1 MIIGVPKEIKE
12 KEFRVGIVPSGVKGL
27 VQAGH
32 TVLVEQGAGEGSG
45 IPDAQYRAAGA
56 GLAASAVE
64 VWAQADLVM
73 KVKEPLPSEYPRLRP
88 GLILYTYLHLA
99 PLPELTR
106 ALLDAQVTGVAYE
119 TVQLD
124 NGFLPLL
131 APMSQVAGRMA
142 IQVGA
147 HFLEKEAGGR
157 GVLLAG
163 VPGVA
168 PGHVTILGSGTVAVN
183 AAQMAVGIGAEVTML
198 GRNLPKLAEL
208 DALFRGRVTTLAINR
223 HTIEEE
229 LARADL
235 VVGAVLVVGARAPRL
250 ISREMLSLMPR
261 GAVIVD
267 VAIDQG
273 GCAETSRPTFHS
285 DPVYEVDGI
294 IHYCVANMPG
304 AVPRTSTFAL
314 TNATLPYAMA
324 MADKGFA
331 QAAKDDPA
339 LFRGITTYQGALTNR
354 LVAESQGRDW
364 QPLLLGNQAP
374 SEPMENMLSRA
385 CRE

>member
-12 KEFRVGIVPSGVKGL
+12 KEFRVALTLAGAMAL
-27 VQAGH
+27 TQAGH
-32 TVLVEQGAGEGSG
+32 AVLVEQAAGQGSG
-45 IPDAQYRAAGA
+45 ITDAEYTAAGA
-56 GLAASAVE
+56 TIVATAAE
-64 VWAQADLVM
+64 VWGRAEMVV
-73 KVKEPLPSEYPRLRP
+73 KVKEPLPPEYPLLRP
-88 GLILYTYLHLA
+88 GLILFTYLHLA
-99 PLPELTR
+99 PLPELTQ

-163 VPGVA
+163 VPGVT

-183 AAQMAVGIGAEVTML
+183 AAQMAMGLGAQVTML

-208 DALFRGRVTTLAINR
+208 DALFQGRLVTLASSQQA
-223 HTIEEE
+223 IEEE
-229 LARADL
+229 LALADL
-235 VVGAVLVVGARAPRL
+235 VVGAILVPGAQAPKL
-250 ISREMLSLMPR
+250 ISRKMLGLMRP

-273 GCAETSRPTFHS
+273 GCAETSRPTYHS
-285 DPVYEVDGI
+285 DPVYTVDGI
-294 IHYCVANMPG
+294 VHYCVANMPG

-314 TNATLPYAMA
+314 TNATLPYCLALA
-324 MADKGFA
+324 SKGFVCAVQEDRALLRGANTHGGKLVSREVA
-331 QAAKDDPA
+331 Q
-339 LFRGITTYQGALTNR
+339 
-354 LVAESQGRDW
+354 SQGREW
-364 QPLLLGNQAP
+364 C
-374 SEPMENMLSRA
+374 EM
-385 CRE
+385 CF

>member
-1 MIIGVPKEIKE
+1 MIIGIPKEIKE
-12 KEFRVGIVPSGVKGL
+12 KEFRVGIVPSGVKAL

-32 TVLVEQGAGEGSG
+32 AVLIEKGAGEGSG
-45 IPDAQYRAAGA
+45 ITDQQYSDAGA
-56 GLAASAVE
+56 SLAPSALE
-64 VWAQADLVM
+64 VWTKADLVM
-73 KVKEPLPSEYPRLRP
+73 KVKEPLPPEYPLLRS

-99 PLPELTR
+99 PLPELTQV
-106 ALLDAQVTGVAYE
+106 LLDAQVTGVAYE

-124 NGFLPLL
+124 NGTLPLL

-183 AAQMAVGIGAEVTML
+183 AAQMAMGLGAQTTII
-198 GRNLPKLAEL
+198 GRNLRRLAEL
-208 DALFRGRVTTLAINR
+208 DDLFQGRLVTLASSQQ
-223 HTIEEE
+223 TIEEE
-229 LARADL
+229 LAQADL
-235 VVGAVLVVGARAPRL
+235 VVGAVLVPGARAPKL
-250 ISREMLSLMPR
+250 ISRKMLSLMQP

-273 GCAETSRPTFHS
+273 GCAETSRPTYHS
-285 DPVYEVDGI
+285 APVYTVDSI

-314 TNATLPYAMA
+314 TNATLPYTLAMA
-324 MADKGFA
+324 NKGLDRA
-331 QAAKDDPA
+331 MREDRA
-339 LFRGITTYQGALTNR
+339 LMRGINVYQGKLASQE
-354 LVAESQGRDW
+354 VAQSQGREW
-364 QPLLLGNQAP
+364 
-374 SEPMENMLSRA
+374 SEM
-385 CRE
+385 CF

>member
-12 KEFRVGIVPSGVKGL
+12 KEFRVGIVPSGVKAL

-32 TVLVEQGAGEGSG
+32 TVLIEQGAGEGSG
-45 IPDAQYRAAGA
+45 ITDEQYAGSGA
-56 GLAASAVE
+56 NLIPSASE
-64 VWAQADLVM
+64 VWAKADLIM
-73 KVKEPLPSEYPRLRP
+73 KVKEPLPPEYPLLRP

-99 PLPELTR
+99 PLPELTQV
-106 ALLDAQVTGVAYE
+106 LLDAKVTGMAYE

-147 HFLEKEAGGR
+147 HFLEKEAGGS

-168 PGHVTILGSGTVAVN
+168 PGHVTILGSGTVATN
-183 AAQMAVGIGAEVTML
+183 AAQMAMGLGAEVTML
-198 GRNLPKLAEL
+198 GRNLRRLAEL
-208 DALFRGRVTTLAINR
+208 DDLFRGRLITLASSQ
-223 HTIEEE
+223 HTIEKE
-229 LARADL
+229 LGRADL
-235 VVGAVLVVGARAPRL
+235 VVGAVLTPGARAPKL
-250 ISREMLSLMPR
+250 ISRKMLGLMRP
-261 GAVIVD
+261 GSVIVD

-273 GCAETSRPTFHS
+273 GCTETSHPTYHS
-285 DPVYEVDGI
+285 APVYMVDNI

-314 TNATLPYAMA
+314 TNATLPYCLAMA
-324 MADKGFA
+324 ANGFEKA
-331 QAAKDDPA
+331 MRKDRC
-339 LFRGITTYQGALTNR
+339 LQRGVNVYQGKLCR
-354 LVAESQGRDW
+354 REVAESQGREW
-364 QPLLLGNQAP
+364 
-374 SEPMENMLSRA
+374 SEMSF
-385 CRE
+385 

>member
-12 KEFRVGIVPSGVKGL
+12 KEFRVGIVPSGVKAL

-32 TVLVEQGAGEGSG
+32 RVLIENGAGAGSG
-45 IPDAQYRAAGA
+45 ITDEQYSTAGA
-56 GLAASAVE
+56 GLAALAGE
-64 VWAQADLVM
+64 VWAKADLVM
-73 KVKEPLPSEYPRLRP
+73 KVKEPLPPEYPLLRP

-99 PLPELTR
+99 PLPELTQV
-106 ALLDAQVTGVAYE
+106 LLDAQVTGVAYE

-124 NGFLPLL
+124 NGALPLL

-183 AAQMAVGIGAEVTML
+183 AAQMAMGLGAQVTML
-198 GRNLPKLAEL
+198 GRNLRRLAEL
-208 DALFRGRVTTLAINR
+208 DDLFQGRLVTLASSR
-223 HTIEEE
+223 QAIEEE
-229 LARADL
+229 LAQADL
-235 VVGAVLVVGARAPRL
+235 VVGAVLVPGAQAPKL
-250 ISREMLSLMPR
+250 ISRKMLGLMRP

-273 GCAETSRPTFHS
+273 GCAETSRPTYHS
-285 DPVYEVDGI
+285 DPVYTVDGI
-294 IHYCVANMPG
+294 VHYCVANMPG

-314 TNATLPYAMA
+314 TNATLPYCLAMA
-324 MADKGFA
+324 NKGFNRAMQEDQALLRGVNTHRGKLVSQEVA
-331 QAAKDDPA
+331 Q
-339 LFRGITTYQGALTNR
+339 
-354 LVAESQGRDW
+354 SQGREW
-364 QPLLLGNQAP
+364 
-374 SEPMENMLSRA
+374 SEIS
-385 CRE
+385 

>member
-1 MIIGVPKEIKE
+1 MIIGIPKEIKE
-12 KEFRVGIVPSGVKGL
+12 KEFRVGIVPSGVKAL
-27 VQAGH
+27 VQSGH
-32 TVLVEQGAGEGSG
+32 AVLIENGAGEGSG
-45 IPDAQYRAAGA
+45 ITDEQYREAGA
-56 GLAASAVE
+56 GLMAAAE
-64 VWAQADLVM
+64 VWAKADLVM
-73 KVKEPLPSEYPRLRP
+73 KVKEPLPPEYPLLRKN
-88 GLILYTYLHLA
+88 LILFTYLHLA
-99 PLPELTR
+99 PLPELTQ

-124 NGFLPLL
+124 NGTLPLL

-183 AAQMAVGIGAEVTML
+183 AAQMAMGLGAQTTII
-198 GRNLPKLAEL
+198 GRNLARLAEL
-208 DALFRGRVTTLAINR
+208 DDLFRGRLITLASSQ

-229 LARADL
+229 LAQADL
-235 VVGAVLVVGARAPRL
+235 VVGAVLVVGARAPKL
-250 ISREMLSLMPR
+250 ISREMLGLMRP

-273 GCAETSRPTFHS
+273 GCAETSRPTYHS
-285 DPVYEVDGI
+285 APVYTVDSI

-314 TNATLPYAMA
+314 TNATLPYALA
-324 MADKGFA
+324 MANKGFDHA
-331 QAAKDDPA
+331 VREDRA
-339 LFRGITTYQGALTNR
+339 LLRGINVHQGKLTSQE
-354 LVAESQGRDW
+354 VAQSQGREW
-364 QPLLLGNQAP
+364 TGG
-374 SEPMENMLSRA
+374 SF
-385 CRE
+385 

>member
-12 KEFRVGIVPSGVKGL
+12 KEFRVGIVPSGVKAL

-32 TVLVEQGAGEGSG
+32 TVLIEQGAGEGSG
-45 IPDAQYRAAGA
+45 IDDAGYRAAGA
-56 GLAASAVE
+56 IIAASATE
-64 VWAQADLVM
+64 VWAQADLLM
-73 KVKEPLPSEYPRLRP
+73 KVKEPLPPEYPRLRP

-99 PLPELTR
+99 PLPELTQV
-106 ALLDAQVTGVAYE
+106 LLDAQVSGVAYE
-119 TVQLD
+119 TVRLD

-168 PGHVTILGSGTVAVN
+168 PGQVTILGSGTVAVN
-183 AAQMAVGIGAEVTML
+183 AAQMAMGLGAQTTII
-198 GRNLPKLAEL
+198 GRNLRRLAEL
-208 DALFRGRVTTLAINR
+208 DDLFQGRLLTLAGSE
-223 HTIEEE
+223 HTLAEE
-229 LARADL
+229 LVKADL
-235 VVGAVLVVGARAPRL
+235 VVGAVLTPGARAPKL
-250 ISREMLSLMPR
+250 IRREMLGLMRP
-261 GAVIVD
+261 GAVLVD

-273 GCAETSRPTFHS
+273 GCAETSRPTTHA
-285 DPVYEVDGI
+285 DPVYTVDGI

-314 TNATLPYAMA
+314 TNATLPYALA
-324 MADKGFA
+324 MANKGFA
-331 QAAKDDPA
+331 QAMREDRA
-339 LFRGITTYQGALTNR
+339 LLQGVNVYQGKLTSR
-354 LVAESQGRDW
+354 EVAQAQGREW
-364 QPLLLGNQAP
+364 N
-374 SEPMENMLSRA
+374 ELSF
-385 CRE
+385 

>member
-12 KEFRVGIVPSGVKGL
+12 KEFRVGIVPSGVKAL

-45 IPDAQYRAAGA
+45 ITDAQYRAAGA
-56 GLAASAVE
+56 GLAASAGE

-73 KVKEPLPSEYPRLRP
+73 KVKEPLVPEYPLLRP

-106 ALLDAQVTGVAYE
+106 VLLDAQVSGVAYE

-183 AAQMAVGIGAEVTML
+183 AAQMAVGLGAEVTML

-208 DALFRGRVTTLAINR
+208 DALFRGRVTTLASSR
-223 HTIEEE
+223 QAIEEE
-229 LARADL
+229 LTKADL
-235 VVGAVLVVGARAPRL
+235 VVGAVLVPGARAPRL
-250 ISREMLSLMPR
+250 ITREMLSLMPK

-285 DPVYEVDGI
+285 DPVYTVDSI
-294 IHYCVANMPG
+294 LHYCVANMPG

-314 TNATLPYAMA
+314 TNATLPYALA
-324 MADKGFA
+324 MANKGFA
-331 QAAKDDPA
+331 VAAKEDIT
-339 LFRGITTYQGALTNR
+339 LFRGVTTHRGALTNR
-354 LVAESQGRDW
+354 LVAEAQGREW
-364 QPLLLGNQAP
+364 
-374 SEPMENMLSRA
+374 SKISF
-385 CRE
+385 

>member
-1 MIIGVPKEIKE
+1 MIVGVPKEIKE
-12 KEFRVGIVPSGVKGL
+12 KEFRVGIVPAGVKAL
-27 VQAGH
+27 VHGGH
-32 TVLVEQGAGEGSG
+32 TVLIEEGAGEGSG
-45 IPDAQYRAAGA
+45 IADGQYRAAGA
-56 GLAASAVE
+56 ELTPAAAV
-64 VWAQADLVM
+64 VWAKADLLM
-73 KVKEPLPSEYPRLRP
+73 KVKEPLPPEYPWLRP

-106 ALLDAQVTGVAYE
+106 VLLNAQVSGVAYE

-183 AAQMAVGIGAEVTML
+183 AAQMAMGLGAEVSML
-198 GRNLPKLAEL
+198 GRNLPRLAEL
-208 DALFRGRVTTLAINR
+208 DALFRGRVTTLASNR
-223 HTIEEE
+223 QNIEEE
-229 LARADL
+229 LAKADL
-235 VVGAVLVVGARAPRL
+235 VVGAVLVPGARAPKL
-250 ISREMLSLMPR
+250 ISREMLSLMQK

-273 GCAETSRPTFHS
+273 GCAETSRPTTHA

-294 IHYCVANMPG
+294 LHYCVANMPG

-314 TNATLPYAMA
+314 TNATLPYALTIA
-324 MADKGFA
+324 NKGFTRA
-331 QAAKDDPA
+331 MREDRT
-339 LFRGITTYQGALTNR
+339 LLRGVNVYQGKLASR
-354 LVAESQGRDW
+354 EVAQSQGREW
-364 QPLLLGNQAP
+364 
-374 SEPMENMLSRA
+374 SEISF
-385 CRE
+385 

>member
-1 MIIGVPKEIKE
+1 MIVGVPKEIKE
-12 KEFRVGIVPSGVKGL
+12 KEFRVGIVPSGVKAL

-32 TVLVEQGAGEGSG
+32 TVLIEQGAGEGSG
-45 IPDAQYRAAGA
+45 IDDAGYRAAGA
-56 GLAASAVE
+56 IIAASAAE
-64 VWAQADLVM
+64 VWAQAGLIM
-73 KVKEPLPSEYPRLRP
+73 KVKEPLAPEYPRLRP

-99 PLPELTR
+99 PLPELTQV
-106 ALLDAQVTGVAYE
+106 LLDAQVSGVAYE

-183 AAQMAVGIGAEVTML
+183 AAQMAVGLGAEVTML

-208 DALFRGRVTTLAINR
+208 DALFRGRVTTLASSR
-223 HTIEEE
+223 QAIEEE
-229 LARADL
+229 LAKADL
-235 VVGAVLVVGARAPRL
+235 VVGAVLVPGARAPKL
-250 ISREMLSLMPR
+250 ISREMLSLMPK

-285 DPVYEVDGI
+285 DPVFEVDGI

-314 TNATLPYAMA
+314 TNATLPYALA
-324 MADKGFA
+324 MANKGFA
-331 QAAKDDPA
+331 QAMREDRA
-339 LFRGITTYQGALTNR
+339 LLQGVNVYQGKLTSR
-354 LVAESQGRDW
+354 EVAQAQGREW
-364 QPLLLGNQAP
+364 
-374 SEPMENMLSRA
+374 SELSF
-385 CRE
+385 

>member
-12 KEFRVGIVPSGVKGL
+12 KEFRVGIVPSGVKAL

-32 TVLVEQGAGEGSG
+32 AVLVEQAAGLGSG
-45 IPDAQYRAAGA
+45 IADAEYTAAGA
-56 GLAASAVE
+56 TIVATAAE
-64 VWAQADLVM
+64 VWGRAEMVM
-73 KVKEPLPSEYPRLRP
+73 KVKEPLPPEYPLLRP

-99 PLPELTR
+99 PLPELTQV
-106 ALLDAQVTGVAYE
+106 LLDAQVTGVAYE
-119 TVQLD
+119 TVRLD

-147 HFLEKEAGGR
+147 HFLEKEADGR

-183 AAQMAVGIGAEVTML
+183 AAQMAMGLGAQTTII
-198 GRNLPKLAEL
+198 GRNLRRLAEL
-208 DALFRGRVTTLAINR
+208 DDLYRGRLITLASSQ
-223 HTIEEE
+223 HTIAAE
-229 LARADL
+229 LAQADL
-235 VVGAVLVVGARAPRL
+235 VVGAVLVPGARAPKL
-250 ISREMLSLMPR
+250 ISREMLGLMRP

-273 GCAETSRPTFHS
+273 GCAETSHPTTHS
-285 DPVYEVDGI
+285 EPVYTVDGI
-294 IHYCVANMPG
+294 VHYCVANMPG

-314 TNATLPYAMA
+314 TNATLPHALAMA
-324 MADKGFA
+324 NKGLDRAMREDRALLRGVNVHQGKLASREVA
-331 QAAKDDPA
+331 Q
-339 LFRGITTYQGALTNR
+339 
-354 LVAESQGRDW
+354 SQGREW
-364 QPLLLGNQAP
+364 SG
-374 SEPMENMLSRA
+374 LSF
-385 CRE
+385 

>member
-1 MIIGVPKEIKE
+1 MIVGVPKEIKE
-12 KEFRVGIVPSGVKGL
+12 KEFRVALTPAGAMAL
-27 VQAGH
+27 AQAGH
-32 TVLVEQGAGEGSG
+32 TVLVEQGAGLGSG
-45 IPDAQYRAAGA
+45 IADAEYSGAGA
-56 GLAASAVE
+56 AMVATATE
-64 VWAQADLVM
+64 VWGRAEMVM
-73 KVKEPLPSEYPRLRP
+73 KVKEPLPPEYPLLRP

-99 PLPELTR
+99 PLPELTQV
-106 ALLDAQVTGVAYE
+106 LLDAQVTGVAYE

-124 NGFLPLL
+124 NGALPLL

-168 PGHVTILGSGTVAVN
+168 PGHVTILGSGTVAIN
-183 AAQMAVGIGAEVTML
+183 AAQMAMGLGARVTML
-198 GRNLPKLAEL
+198 GRNLRRLAEL
-208 DALFRGRVTTLAINR
+208 DDLFRGRLVTLASNR
-223 HTIEEE
+223 QAIEEE
-229 LARADL
+229 LTKADL
-235 VVGAVLVVGARAPRL
+235 VVGAVLVPGAQAPKL
-250 ISREMLSLMPR
+250 ISREMLGLMRP

-273 GCAETSRPTFHS
+273 GCAETSRPTYHS
-285 DPVYEVDGI
+285 DPVYTVDGI

-324 MADKGFA
+324 MANKGFDRAVQEDRALLRGVNIHQGKLVSREVA
-331 QAAKDDPA
+331 Q
-339 LFRGITTYQGALTNR
+339 
-354 LVAESQGRDW
+354 SQ
-364 QPLLLGNQAP
+364 
-374 SEPMENMLSRA
+374 SREW
-385 CRE
+385 CGMCF

>member
-1 MIIGVPKEIKE
+1 MIIGVPQEIKE
-12 KEFRVGIVPSGVKGL
+12 KEFRVGIVPSGVKAL

-32 TVLVEQGAGEGSG
+32 AVLIEQGAGEGSG
-45 IPDAQYRAAGA
+45 ITDGQYRDAGA
-56 GLAASAVE
+56 WRAASAAE
-64 VWAQADLVM
+64 VWAKADLIM
-73 KVKEPLPSEYPRLRP
+73 KVKEPLPPEYPLLRP
-88 GLILYTYLHLA
+88 SLILYTYLHLA
-99 PLPELTR
+99 PLPELTQV
-106 ALLDAQVTGVAYE
+106 LLDARISGVAYE

-124 NGFLPLL
+124 NGKLPLL

-183 AAQMAVGIGAEVTML
+183 AAQMAVGLGAEVTML

-208 DALFRGRVTTLAINR
+208 DTLFRGRITTLASSR

-229 LARADL
+229 LAQADL
-235 VVGAVLVVGARAPRL
+235 VVGAVLTPGARAPKL
-250 ISREMLSLMPR
+250 ITREMLSLMPK
-261 GAVIVD
+261 GALIVD

-273 GCAETSRPTFHS
+273 GCTETSRPTTHS
-285 DPVYEVDGI
+285 GPVYTVDGI

-304 AVPRTSTFAL
+304 AVPRTSTYAL
-314 TNATLPYAMA
+314 TNATLPYALA
-324 MADKGFA
+324 MANKGFTRA
-331 QAAKDDPA
+331 VREDRA
-339 LFRGITTYQGALTNR
+339 LLRGVNVHEEKLVNR
-354 LVAESQGRDW
+354 EVAEAQGRGW
-364 QPLLLGNQAP
+364 
-374 SEPMENMLSRA
+374 SEISF
-385 CRE
+385 

>member
-1 MIIGVPKEIKE
+1 
-12 KEFRVGIVPSGVKGL
+12 VGIVPSGVKTL

-45 IPDAQYRAAGA
+45 ITNAQYREAGA
-56 GLAASAVE
+56 GLAASAGE
-64 VWAQADLVM
+64 VWAQADLLM
-73 KVKEPLPSEYPRLRP
+73 KVKEPLPPEYPLLRP

-106 ALLDAQVTGVAYE
+106 VLLDAQVSGVAYE

-183 AAQMAVGIGAEVTML
+183 AAQMAVGLGAEVTML

-208 DALFRGRVTTLAINR
+208 DALFRGRVTTLASSR
-223 HTIEEE
+223 QAIEEE
-229 LARADL
+229 LTKADL

-250 ISREMLSLMPR
+250 ISREMLSLMQK

-294 IHYCVANMPG
+294 LHYCVANMPG

-314 TNATLPYAMA
+314 TNATLPYALA
-324 MADKGFA
+324 MANKGFA
-331 QAAKDDPA
+331 VAAKEDIT
-339 LFRGITTYQGALTNR
+339 LFRGVTTHRGALTNR
-354 LVAESQGRDW
+354 LVAEAQGREW
-364 QPLLLGNQAP
+364 
-374 SEPMENMLSRA
+374 SKISF
-385 CRE
+385 

>member
-12 KEFRVGIVPSGVKGL
+12 KEFRVGIVPSGVKAL

-45 IPDAQYRAAGA
+45 VTDEQYTGAGA
-56 GLAASAVE
+56 NLIASAAE
-64 VWAQADLVM
+64 VWEKADLIM
-73 KVKEPLPSEYPRLRP
+73 KVKEPLPPEYPLLRP

-99 PLPELTR
+99 PLPELTQV
-106 ALLDAQVTGVAYE
+106 LLDAQVTGVAYE

-168 PGHVTILGSGTVAVN
+168 PGHVTILGSGTVATN
-183 AAQMAVGIGAEVTML
+183 AAQMAIGLGAEVTML
-198 GRNLPKLAEL
+198 GRNLRRLAEL
-208 DALFRGRVTTLAINR
+208 DDLFRGRLITLASSQ
-223 HTIEEE
+223 HTIEDE
-229 LARADL
+229 LSRADL
-235 VVGAVLVVGARAPRL
+235 VVGAVLTPGARAPKL
-250 ISREMLSLMPR
+250 ISRKMLSLMR
-261 GAVIVD
+261 SGAVIVD

-273 GCAETSRPTFHS
+273 GCAETSRPTYHS
-285 DPVYEVDGI
+285 APTYTVDNI

-314 TNATLPYAMA
+314 TNATLPYCLAMA
-324 MADKGFA
+324 SKGLEKA
-331 QAAKDDPA
+331 MREDRCLQ
-339 LFRGITTYQGALTNR
+339 RGVNVYQGKLCR
-354 LVAESQGRDW
+354 REVAESQGRVW
-364 QPLLLGNQAP
+364 
-374 SEPMENMLSRA
+374 SEITF
-385 CRE
+385 